1 MELGD
6 VEVNVEEV
14 ERRTEGETQ
23 DEEEGC
29 DLDPEQVRQGRE
41 EMNCIVKTLGML
53 VFGLWEEATSK
64 TGKVP
69 TTTKW
74 IDRVKKN
81 DDGREFVRCRLVARD
96 FKPRREGPRDVF
108 VRGSATGGGK
118 ESIFCIRCRRVQEAW
133 EVCQAEEMVM

>member
-23 DEEEGC
+23 VEEEGC

-41 EMNCIVKTLGML
+41 EMNYMVKTLGML
-53 VFGLWEEATSK
+53 VFGSWEEATSK

-81 DDGREFVRCRLVARD
+81 DDGREFVRCRLVAVPPVEAKQA
-96 FKPRREGPRDVF
+96 FFAYVAEVRE
-108 VRGSATGGGK
+108 
-118 ESIFCIRCRRVQEAW
+118 Q
-133 EVCQAEEMVM
+133 